1 MQRVDRRKRGVA
13 VTSQHRTTA
22 LQIGFL
28 FLALCAYGAV
38 KSTNVRVT
46 VLDSE
51 THTVV
56 LDNSGVPKNCDAV
69 NFDAYCH
76 NSKTTQVTNTLLV
89 QEGSRTPFRISCNV
103 DTKWS
108 RCAALPKGQTFE
120 AKPEKH
126 GLVVYYADDSGKLR
140 KQLYTL
146 DEPMPDKN
154 GEPAAETTATVPASQ
169 SVPPAEIRAQT
180 PVPAVASQ
188 PGESVK
194 CSFTST
200 PPGAEVTIDGRY
212 LGSTP
217 SMIRLS
223 TGIHTIQVT
232 LPGFSEWKKDLTVT
246 AGSELTVNAILQK
259 KE

>member
-1 MQRVDRRKRGVA
+1 MAGPPIRVWPDLHVLGQKIERQATAGFQDPVSQGHATGPCRSTADERICCLALAAGPQCSRSERRTAGGLRMQRVDRRKRGVA

-38 KSTNVRVT
+38 KSTNVRIT

-89 QEGSRTPFRISCNV
+89 QEGNRTPFRISCNV

-146 DEPMPDKN
+146 
-154 GEPAAETTATVPASQ
+154 
-169 SVPPAEIRAQT
+169 
-180 PVPAVASQ
+180 
-188 PGESVK
+188 
-194 CSFTST
+194 
-200 PPGAEVTIDGRY
+200 
-212 LGSTP
+212 
-217 SMIRLS
+217 
-223 TGIHTIQVT
+223 
-232 LPGFSEWKKDLTVT
+232 
-246 AGSELTVNAILQK
+246 
-259 KE
+259 